1 MLKRIIIIV
10 FILAQQLAHC
20 QTLPYSFFIA
30 GHTYGQPGVNNAGLH
45 PVFVEKFD
53 YLKSREEIKFGVLL
67 GDIVSPGPQAHDWDE
82 VDADIDSL
90 GMPVYFAVGN
100 HDMENR
106 PLFEERYGITYYSFI
121 YNQDLFIILDPNIDG
136 WNISGPQLEFLKTTL
151 NSNYS
156 DVDNIFV
163 MFHQLLWWENN
174 NIYSGFWPNSFSGRA
189 DTINFWS
196 TVEPL
201 FAQLPNKIVM
211 CAGDVGAVSWSTD
224 FMYDKFANI
233 SFVAT
238 GMGQSDGDNFVV
250 INIDTDKKISYELI
264 CLETSELNC
273 FGELT
278 DYDLLSV
285 PDDLANG
292 EILMYPNPATGTV
305 SLDCMSADN
314 IKRIEVFSLNGKC
327 VLNKTYNNAVNCTF
341 DLSGFPK
348 GFYFVNVLSANK
360 QICMSLIKQ

>member
-1 MLKRIIIIV
+1 
-10 FILAQQLAHC
+10 
-20 QTLPYSFFIA
+20 
-30 GHTYGQPGVNNAGLH
+30 
-45 PVFVEKFD
+45 
-53 YLKSREEIKFGVLL
+53 
-67 GDIVSPGPQAHDWDE
+67 
-82 VDADIDSL
+82 
-90 GMPVYFAVGN
+90 
-100 HDMENR
+100 MENR

-250 INIDTDKKISYELI
+250 ISIDTDKKISYELI